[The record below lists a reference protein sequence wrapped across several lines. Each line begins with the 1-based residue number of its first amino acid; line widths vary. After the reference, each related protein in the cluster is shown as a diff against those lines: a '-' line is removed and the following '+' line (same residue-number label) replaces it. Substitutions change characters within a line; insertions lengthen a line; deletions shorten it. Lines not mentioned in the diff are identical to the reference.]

1 MERQSGGQYHKN
13 SVNAMAEAP
22 SATAACHIRESTTM
36 EPNAAL
42 LLALAPMVALVDVDG
57 FAEVAFDVVDAV
69 VVGVREVV
77 VVEVVDVAEMVLLA
91 EDDTEDGP
99 GTAPDGVE
107 EFTPAG
113 GGTAVE
119 GSTRAP
125 TPHAIGAFV
134 PGWLGFGGGVVAP
147 VGEAMVNRVV
157 HVLSVASGA
166 VNW

>member
-1 MERQSGGQYHKN
+1 
-13 SVNAMAEAP
+13 MAEAP
-22 SATAACHIRESTTM
+22 SVAAACHIRESMTT

-42 LLALAPMVALVDVDG
+42 LLALAPMVALADVDG
-57 FAEVAFDVVDAV
+57 FAVVEFNVVDAV

-77 VVEVVDVAEMVLLA
+77 VVEEVVGVAEMVLLA

-107 EFTPAG
+107 GSTPAG

-125 TPHAIGAFV
+125 TPHGIAAFV

-147 VGEAMVNRVV
+147 VGEAMVKRVV
-157 HVLSVASGA
+157 HVLFVASGA